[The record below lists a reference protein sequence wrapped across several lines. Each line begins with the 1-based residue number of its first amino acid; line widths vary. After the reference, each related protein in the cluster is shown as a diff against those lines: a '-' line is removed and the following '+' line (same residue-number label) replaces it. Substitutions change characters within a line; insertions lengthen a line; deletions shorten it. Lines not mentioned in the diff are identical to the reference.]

1 MQSGLPGWA
10 RWLSLTGECLL
21 RPRASIQSPKANQN
35 QPQNP
40 TFNLLFSN
48 PKRLYN
54 LTEQNNNHEK
64 NVDTILIDP
73 ESWWFHPAT
82 HSGVVLPEV
91 SPASVKPGVRV
102 PLGNQR
108 LPLGNQQRF
117 TRPENE
123 KPIDP
128 RPYPWHSSGDHQH
141 TSGQIY
147 IESTLRW
154 CRILYSSCNK
164 WNTHYIYF
172 EAAQVKFSKF
182 LFAFFP
188 PPPLILAKNVAV
200 LWQKMSTGS
209 NHIQYNKSIQEWDKK
224 KVKVR
229 SRQIGCW

>member
-10 RWLSLTGECLL
+10 WWLSLTGECLL

-48 PKRLYN
+48 AKRLYN
-54 LTEQNNNHEK
+54 PIEQNNNHEK

-82 HSGVVLPEV
+82 HSGVVLPLV

-128 RPYPWHSSGDHQH
+128 RPYPWHSSGDHEH
-141 TSGQIY
+141 TSRQIY
-147 IESTLRW
+147 IESTLRRW
-154 CRILYSSCNK
+154 CRILYFSCNK

-172 EAAQVKFSKF
+172 EAAQVKFSKL
-182 LFAFFP
+182 LFASFLP
-188 PPPLILAKNVAV
+188 PPHFSQKCCSSLTKYWQVLII
-200 LWQKMSTGS
+200 S
-209 NHIQYNKSIQEWDKK
+209 NNTRVFRNETKRK
-224 KVKVR
+224 
-229 SRQIGCW
+229 